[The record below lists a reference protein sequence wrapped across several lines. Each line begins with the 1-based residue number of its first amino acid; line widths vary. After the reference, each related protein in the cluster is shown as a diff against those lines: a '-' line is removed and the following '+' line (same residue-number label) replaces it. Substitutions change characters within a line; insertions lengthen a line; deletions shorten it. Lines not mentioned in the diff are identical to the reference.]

1 MGLETAIE
9 TLGEAVRH
17 AQDNAHALGAIR
29 ATILVN
35 FGPTSLSKKRYG
47 FEIPT
52 EGPDNKDSTESLLIF
67 VLRKL
72 HERIEEL
79 GAKPTE
85 LQNFVAMLERT
96 GMGHGTRDDYESG
109 STVLVELEQETVE
122 FQFDNAGLLKA
133 TLWCDDDGEY

>member
-1 MGLETAIE
+1 MGYEQAIE
-9 TLGEAVRH
+9 KLGEAISN
-17 AQDNAHALGAIR
+17 AQENAHALGSIR

-72 HERIEEL
+72 NERIAEL

-96 GMGHGTRDDYESG
+96 GMGHGTRDDWENG
-109 STVLVELEQETVE
+109 SAVLVELEQETVE
-122 FQFDNAGLLKA
+122 FQFDNDGALKA
-133 TLWCDDDGEY
+133 ALWCDDDGEA